1 MFLFLGGHAIDWRL
15 VKRIGPTHH
24 NPEGRRSRSRKRL
37 MDGERVKAP
46 AAAAAPPDGDRI
58 GFTCSALSLTV
69 LVRGS
74 ELFPVEMCG
83 FGCSDCKP
91 FQNKTHQLIKVD
103 ELFSTHRNKILSEKF
118 LLINSFINLGKN

>member
-1 MFLFLGGHAIDWRL
+1 
-15 VKRIGPTHH
+15 
-24 NPEGRRSRSRKRL
+24 

-69 LVRGS
+69 LVQGS